1 VIHIPQQ
8 RYGVK
13 FDYDQRNGTYL
24 VVSLD
29 PLQSK
34 QLVPYQLQMLLNN
47 KIPQLLNVELD
58 SKNDSY
64 QLQYDLSSK
73 RRLFQML
80 QTSPPSIHLFYE
92 MAFRLVQTI
101 ADSSMYMLNEEQY
114 ILHGDF
120 IFCGRDVADLY
131 LCYLPLPTTYS
142 VRIEDQLRL
151 LLLRMLGS
159 IDSLSEDNEGILKI
173 IKLLQEEDYLIP
185 NLKNLLKDTWMKLAT
200 TTDKTT
206 ILALNSLTKED
217 IQTNR
222 SRHIWVKI
230 KSLWNKQR
238 ELKSHSIKSISIERK
253 PITGVTE
260 MLVKKQESGQGQLQ
274 IVVNKNG
281 VEEVIHFLDDRFIIG
296 RNQSGVH
303 YMDTTEGIS
312 RVHCE
317 FVKSK
322 DTFEV
327 RDLGSLNGSYLN
339 GELLVPYKLY
349 PFRYGDSLRIV
360 TTEIR
365 IAT

>member
-1 VIHIPQQ
+1 MIHILQKC
-8 RYGVK
+8 YGVQ

-47 KIPQLLNVELD
+47 KIPQLLNMELD

-64 QLQYDLSSK
+64 QLQYDLSSR

-114 ILHGDF
+114 ILHSDF

-131 LCYLPLPTTYS
+131 LCYLPLLSTYS
-142 VRIEDQLRL
+142 VRIKDQLRL
-151 LLLRMLGS
+151 LLLKMLAS
-159 IDSLSEDNEGILKI
+159 IDSLSGDSDGILKI
-173 IKLLQEEDYLIP
+173 IKILQEEDYLIP
-185 NLKNLLKDTWMKLAT
+185 TLKNVLKDAWMKQAI
-200 TTDKTT
+200 TTDKPIFHVHNATE
-206 ILALNSLTKED
+206 KED
-217 IQTNR
+217 IESNR
-222 SRHIWVKI
+222 RLQIWVKI
-230 KSLWNKQR
+230 KSLWNKQK
-238 ELKSHSIKSISIERK
+238 EFKTHPIKSISIVSK

-260 MLVKKQESGQGQLQ
+260 MLVKKQETTQGELQ
-274 IVVNKNG
+274 IVVNKYG
-281 VEEVIHFLDDRFIIG
+281 VEEAIDFLDDRFIIG

-317 FVKSK
+317 IVKSK
-322 DTFEV
+322 DTLEV

-339 GELLVPYKLY
+339 GELLVPYKSY
-349 PFRYGDSLRIV
+349 PFKYGDLLKIV